1 MGKFKFSLA
10 IIALIIFLPNSS
22 GEVSITANGESE
34 ILFVDSGDKVIFT
47 AKGIENTTSLL
58 WDFGRDI
65 DGPET
70 RYSNLTEIE
79 YTVHASGRYNITL
92 NANYENENS
101 ILKELI
107 LIVTYEEDFEE
118 TIVHNDALFFAIAT
132 TEIIMSL
139 ALGYWTSIIRKE
151 KAYL

>member
-10 IIALIIFLPNSS
+10 IITLIIFLPNSS
-22 GEVSITANGESE
+22 GELHITANGESE

-92 NANYENENS
+92 TANYENENS

-107 LIVTYEEDFEE
+107 LIVTYEENFEE
-118 TIVHNDALFFAIAT
+118 NIVHNDALFFAIAT